1 MAKIYGQ
8 GGQSAG
14 HYIGPITAAR
24 LGLRCMD
31 IGHPMLSM
39 HAARETIDFSD
50 HRALCSLLKGF
61 YQMDTESL
69 KLP

>member
-1 MAKIYGQ
+1 
-8 GGQSAG
+8 
-14 HYIGPITAAR
+14 
-24 LGLRCMD
+24 LRCMD

-61 YQMDTESL
+61 YQLDTESL